1 MARTRKPSG
10 RKQER
15 RRPIDSFRRGY
26 GERKEANPILIVCEG
41 EKTEPLYFDDLRRRF
56 RLSAV
61 QVKIVGGEAGTA
73 PISIVNYAAR
83 ERNNQNY
90 HYEAIWCVFDREGV
104 HINASFD
111 EAVNQASRLNYRL
124 AISNPA
130 FEYWYLLHFEETTHP
145 FTNAGEVIEKLRNY
159 LPKYEKRWRDFSLL
173 FNRLNVALVHAE
185 RVLKSHQQDTNE
197 TYPCPSTCV
206 HELVGD
212 LRSMGTAQ

>member
-15 RRPIDSFRRGY
+15 RRPLDSFRRDY

-73 PISIVNYAAR
+73 PISIVNYASR
-83 ERNNQNY
+83 EQNNQNN

-104 HINASFD
+104 HVNATFD
-111 EAVNQASRLNYRL
+111 EAVNQANRLNYRL

-130 FEYWYLLHFEETTHP
+130 FEYWYLLHFGYTDRQ
-145 FTNAGEVIEKLRNY
+145 FASAREVIQELREHING
-159 LPKYEKRWRDFSLL
+159 YEKSWRDFSLL
-173 FNRLNVALVHAE
+173 FNRLDVALVHAE
-185 RVLKSHQQDTNE
+185 RVLKWHQRETNE
-197 TYPCPSTCV
+197 TYPCPSTHV